1 MYNDT
6 RHKLKMT
13 REQFKQYLLDNYLDE
28 NNRKISER
36 KLVSTHKF
44 MNDTGLYKLDK
55 ITGIKTPVSMG
66 TMAYWKKVLNLRDFD
81 IYKYHRD
88 VTKRITED
96 YENWRAINI
105 IKNHNTKR
113 KTGVLKGLVVYT
125 PELEKEKLLKEC
137 SFPKHFVNYKLER
150 LRKLAFEL
158 WEDLGLNPNE
168 ELSRLQK
175 EIMGSELGKERI
187 RKSKEKKSTKKKK
200 KGGI

>member
-6 RHKLKMT
+6 RHKLKMS

-36 KLVSTHKF
+36 KLVNTPKF

-55 ITGIKTPVSMG
+55 VTGIRTPVSMG
-66 TMAYWKKVLNLRDFD
+66 TMAYWKKVLNLKDFD

-105 IKNHNTKR
+105 VRNLEAKR
-113 KTGVLKGLVVYT
+113 KTGALKGLVVYT
-125 PELEKEKLLKEC
+125 PELEKERLLQEC

-158 WEDLGLNPNE
+158 WEDMGLNPSE
-168 ELSRLQK
+168 ELARIQK
-175 EIMGSELGKERI
+175 EIMGSELGKGRI
-187 RKSKEKKSTKKKK
+187 RKSKERKSAKKKK
-200 KGGI
+200 KGEV